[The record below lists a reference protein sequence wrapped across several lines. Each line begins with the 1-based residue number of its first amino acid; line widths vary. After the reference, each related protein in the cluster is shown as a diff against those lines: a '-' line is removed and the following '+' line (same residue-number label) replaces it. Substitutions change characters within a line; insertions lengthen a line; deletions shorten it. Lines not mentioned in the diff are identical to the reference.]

1 MKAMNR
7 ILALLSVL
15 LVAAS
20 TNAFA
25 QTTQKAPSSA
35 TQNDAMRNHVA
46 DSASSGASAPGGP
59 TLMREREKGM
69 SPDGASGTD
78 ATGKA
83 TGKIK
88 Q

>member
-1 MKAMNR
+1 MNR
-7 ILALLSVL
+7 ISALLSVL

-20 TNAFA
+20 TSAFA
-25 QTTQKAPSSA
+25 QTTQKAPSPT
-35 TQNDAMRNHVA
+35 TQNGVTKNQGA
-46 DSASSGASAPGGP
+46 DSASSGASTPGAP
-59 TLMREREKGM
+59 TLMQEREKGM

-78 ATGKA
+78 ANGKA